1 MNVSF
6 LSKMDPIP
14 VMKEM
19 KIPIQSTEDD
29 SLNNPNTR
37 LNSSLDFVTTCS
49 TLKILLSWQ

>member
-19 KIPIQSTEDD
+19 KIPIHSTEDD

-37 LNSSLDFVTTCS
+37 LNWS
-49 TLKILLSWQ
+49 TNIYLN